1 MKNIC
6 DGVFVLV
13 KLQALGGLLCLMDF
27 CTGFLKGLAPILSYI
42 LQCMEVLV
50 TTNFNNSQW
59 LPLINDFKNTKQINK
74 IFKRIYLLT
83 IFTDSSKTLKT
94 TALISNKAYYKNRNK
109 VSSLRKMKHVLLVVL
124 IGVP

>member
-1 MKNIC
+1 
-6 DGVFVLV
+6 
-13 KLQALGGLLCLMDF
+13 
-27 CTGFLKGLAPILSYI
+27 
-42 LQCMEVLV
+42 MEVLV

-74 IFKRIYLLT
+74 IFKRIYLRT

-109 VSSLRKMKHVLLVVL
+109 VSS
-124 IGVP
+124 